1 MVQPFADIAQ
11 RFRGREDSEHE
22 QAFVRLAIIVVF
34 LAYLLGATAFDRASG
49 PHAALVLYALLAET
63 AVAIG
68 LLVWIAWRP
77 QPSRARR
84 CIGMVADYA
93 ACGFIMHLQGAV
105 VAPLYVVLMW
115 VTVGNGLR
123 YGPRYLLAAVGL
135 ASLSFLA
142 VITTT
147 DYWLANQSLAWS
159 LLLALVAIPFYLM
172 SLLKALTRATEEA
185 KRANAAKSR
194 FLASMSHEFR
204 TPLNGIVGMS
214 ELLSTTR
221 LSGEQRECAEVI
233 QTSARTLLTLVE
245 DVLDIS
251 AIEAGKVRIR
261 THEFSL
267 RRLVE
272 NVQLMLQAN
281 AGAKGLR
288 FEVHIAPD
296 LPDQVRGDSDHLR
309 QVLVN
314 LIHNAIK
321 FTDRGEVTVNV
332 LRVPADSLTVRF
344 SVRDTGIGIPPDAL
358 ERIFQPF
365 EQVDSGPTRRH
376 GGTGL
381 GTTIARNLTELMG
394 GRIGCESREGQGS
407 LFWVELPLEAV
418 ALPAPAPA
426 PAAAAVPASPA
437 VVADDS
443 ANVVAFGD
451 PFVRHRARVRGLK
464 ILVADD
470 QPANQVVLR
479 RILEK
484 AGHETVLVSGGDEVL
499 TRVEH
504 ERYDVVIVD
513 LHMPG
518 ITGLDVILQA
528 RVMEAGRAQTP
539 FIVLSA
545 DATAEARRACEE
557 AGAASFLLK
566 PVVVTKLLDA
576 IATACGPRRGEAARA
591 GTPAATPLA
600 LVPSTAGTT
609 PAGGATSGVVS
620 TEVLSELAELKLGAD
635 FVELFVAE
643 CMRDAENCVAGLER
657 AAAAGRWE
665 QVADHAHALK
675 GVASNAGAVK
685 LAAAATDVMKMPSW
699 RLAREWQQTVPTLRQ
714 ELVLARQ
721 ALDGV
726 LAGLRQA
733 VPGGGVGDRP

>member
-1 MVQPFADIAQ
+1 MIQPFTELAQ
-11 RFRGREDSEHE
+11 RYRGREDSEHE

-34 LAYLLGATAFDRASG
+34 LAYLLGATAFDRATG
-49 PHAALVLYALLAET
+49 DRATLVLYVLLAET

-77 QPSRARR
+77 KPSHARR
-84 CIGMVADYA
+84 WIGMLADYA
-93 ACGFIMHLQGAV
+93 ACGIIMHLQGAV

-135 ASLSFLA
+135 ASISFLA

-147 DYWLANQSLAWS
+147 EYWLDNQSLAWS
-159 LLLALVAIPFYLM
+159 LLLALAAIPFYLM

-261 THEFSL
+261 NHEFSL

-272 NVQLMLQAN
+272 NVQLMLQPN

-288 FEVHIAPD
+288 FDVHIAPD

-332 LRVPADSLTVRF
+332 MRVPADSLKVRF
-344 SVRDTGIGIPPDAL
+344 SVRDTGIGIPPTDL

-365 EQVDSGPTRRH
+365 EQVDNGPTRRH

-394 GRIGCESREGQGS
+394 GTIGCESREGQGS
-407 LFWVELPLEAV
+407 MFWLELPLEPV
-418 ALPAPAPA
+418 
-426 PAAAAVPASPA
+426 AVPVPVTPV
-437 VVADDS
+437 VVADEG

-464 ILVADD
+464 VLVADD
-470 QPANQVVLR
+470 QPANQIVLR

-484 AGHETVLVSGGDEVL
+484 AGHETLLVSSGDDVL
-499 TRVEH
+499 SRVEN
-504 ERYDVVIVD
+504 ERFDVVIVD

-518 ITGLDVILQA
+518 ISGLDVILQA

-545 DATAEARRACEE
+545 DATAEARHACEA

-576 IATACGPRRGEAARA
+576 IANACGPKRGEPARVAAA
-591 GTPAATPLA
+591 SPPPALA
-600 LVPSTAGTT
+600 LVPGSAS
-609 PAGGATSGVVS
+609 PAAAMPGGVVS

-657 AAAAGRWE
+657 AATAGRWE
-665 QVADHAHALK
+665 QVVDHAHALK
-675 GVASNAGAVK
+675 GVASNAGAVR
-685 LAAAATDVMKMPSW
+685 LAELASDAMKMPSW
-699 RLAREWQQTVPTLRQ
+699 RLAREWQPLVQNLKA
-714 ELVLARQ
+714 ELGLARQ

-733 VPGGGVGDRP
+733 APGGGVGDRP

>member
-1 MVQPFADIAQ
+1 MIQPFTELAQ
-11 RFRGREDSEHE
+11 RYRGRDDSEHE

-34 LAYLLGATAFDRASG
+34 LAYLLGATAFDRATG
-49 PHAALVLYALLAET
+49 DRAALVLYVLLAET

-77 QPSRARR
+77 KPSHARR
-84 CIGMVADYA
+84 WIGMLADYA
-93 ACGFIMHLQGAV
+93 ACGVIMHLQGAV

-135 ASLSFLA
+135 ASISFLA

-147 DYWLANQSLAWS
+147 DYWLDNQSLAWS
-159 LLLALVAIPFYLM
+159 LLLALAAIPFYLM

-261 THEFSL
+261 NHEFSL

-272 NVQLMLQAN
+272 NVQLMLQPN

-288 FEVHIAPD
+288 FDVHIAPD

-332 LRVPADSLTVRF
+332 MRVPADSLKVRF
-344 SVRDTGIGIPPDAL
+344 SVRDTGIGIPPTDL

-365 EQVDSGPTRRH
+365 EQVDNGPTRRH

-394 GRIGCESREGQGS
+394 GTIGCESREGQGS
-407 LFWVELPLEAV
+407 MFWLELPLEPV
-418 ALPAPAPA
+418 
-426 PAAAAVPASPA
+426 AVPVPVTPV
-437 VVADDS
+437 VVADEG

-464 ILVADD
+464 VLVADD
-470 QPANQVVLR
+470 QPANQIVLR

-484 AGHETVLVSGGDEVL
+484 AGHETLLVSSGDDVL
-499 TRVEH
+499 SRVEN
-504 ERYDVVIVD
+504 ERFDVVIVD

-518 ITGLDVILQA
+518 ISGLDVILQA

-545 DATAEARRACEE
+545 DATAEARHACEA

-576 IATACGPRRGEAARA
+576 IANACGPKRGEPARVAAA
-591 GTPAATPLA
+591 SPPPALA
-600 LVPSTAGTT
+600 LVPGSAS
-609 PAGGATSGVVS
+609 PAAAMPGGVVS

-657 AAAAGRWE
+657 AATAGRWE
-665 QVADHAHALK
+665 QVVDHAHALK
-675 GVASNAGAVK
+675 GVASNAGAVR
-685 LAAAATDVMKMPSW
+685 LAELASDAMKMPSW
-699 RLAREWQQTVPTLRQ
+699 RLAREWQPLVQNLKA
-714 ELVLARQ
+714 ELGLARQ

-733 VPGGGVGDRP
+733 APGGGVGDRP

>member
-1 MVQPFADIAQ
+1 MIQPFTDLAQ
-11 RFRGREDSEHE
+11 RYRGREDSEHE

-34 LAYLLGATAFDRASG
+34 LAYLLGATAFDRATG
-49 PHAALVLYALLAET
+49 DRAAMVLYVLLAET

-77 QPSRARR
+77 KPSHARR
-84 CIGMVADYA
+84 WIGMLADYA
-93 ACGFIMHLQGAV
+93 ACGIIMHLQGAV

-135 ASLSFLA
+135 ASISFMA

-147 DYWLANQSLAWS
+147 DYWLDNQSLAWS
-159 LLLALVAIPFYLM
+159 LLLALAAIPFYLM

-221 LSGEQRECAEVI
+221 LSGEQRECSEVI

-288 FEVHIAPD
+288 FDVHIAPD

-332 LRVPADSLTVRF
+332 TRVPADSLTLRF
-344 SVRDTGIGIPPDAL
+344 SVRDTGIGIPPDDL

-365 EQVDSGPTRRH
+365 EQVDNGPTRRH

-407 LFWVELPLEAV
+407 LFWVELPLEAI
-418 ALPAPAPA
+418 ALPLTAAPA
-426 PAAAAVPASPA
+426 VI
-437 VVADDS
+437 ADDG

-464 ILVADD
+464 VLVADD

-484 AGHETVLVSGGDEVL
+484 AGHEAVLVSSGDEVL
-499 TRVEH
+499 SRVEH
-504 ERYDVVIVD
+504 ERFDVVIVD

-518 ITGLDVILQA
+518 TSGLDVILQA

-545 DATAEARRACEE
+545 DATAEARHACEA
-557 AGAASFLLK
+557 AGAVSFLLK

-576 IATACGPRRGEAARA
+576 MANACGPKRGEPARTN
-591 GTPAATPLA
+591 TPAPALT
-600 LVPSTAGTT
+600 LVPGNASP
-609 PAGGATSGVVS
+609 PAPVPGGVVS

-643 CMRDAENCVAGLER
+643 CLRDAENCVAGLER

-665 QVADHAHALK
+665 QVVDHAHALK
-675 GVASNAGAVK
+675 GVASNAGAVR
-685 LAAAATDVMKMPSW
+685 LAALASDAMKMPSW
-699 RLAREWQQTVPTLRQ
+699 RLAREWQQMVQNLRAD
-714 ELVLARQ
+714 LVLARQ

-726 LAGLRQA
+726 LAGLRQTA
-733 VPGGGVGDRP
+733 LGGGVGDRP

>member
-1 MVQPFADIAQ
+1 MIQPFTELAQ
-11 RFRGREDSEHE
+11 RYRGREDSEHE

-34 LAYLLGATAFDRASG
+34 LAYLLGATAFDRATG
-49 PHAALVLYALLAET
+49 DRATLVLYVLLAET

-77 QPSRARR
+77 KPSHARR
-84 CIGMVADYA
+84 WIGMLADYA
-93 ACGFIMHLQGAV
+93 ACGIIMHLQGAV

-135 ASLSFLA
+135 ASISFLA

-147 DYWLANQSLAWS
+147 DYWLDNQSLAWS
-159 LLLALVAIPFYLM
+159 LLLALAAIPFYLM

-261 THEFSL
+261 NHEFSL

-272 NVQLMLQAN
+272 NVQLMLQPN

-288 FEVHIAPD
+288 FDVHIAPD

-332 LRVPADSLTVRF
+332 MRVPADSLKVRF
-344 SVRDTGIGIPPDAL
+344 SVRDTGIGIPPTDL

-365 EQVDSGPTRRH
+365 EQVDNGPTRRH

-394 GRIGCESREGQGS
+394 GTIGCESREGQGS
-407 LFWVELPLEAV
+407 MFWLELPLEPV
-418 ALPAPAPA
+418 
-426 PAAAAVPASPA
+426 AVPVPVTPV
-437 VVADDS
+437 VVADEG

-464 ILVADD
+464 VLVADD
-470 QPANQVVLR
+470 QPANQIVLR

-484 AGHETVLVSGGDEVL
+484 AGHETLLVSSGDDVL
-499 TRVEH
+499 SRVEN
-504 ERYDVVIVD
+504 ERFDVVIVD

-518 ITGLDVILQA
+518 ISGLDVILQA

-545 DATAEARRACEE
+545 DATAEARHACEA

-576 IATACGPRRGEAARA
+576 IANACGPKRGEPARVAAVSPP
-591 GTPAATPLA
+591 PALA
-600 LVPSTAGTT
+600 LVPGSAS
-609 PAGGATSGVVS
+609 PAAAMPGGVVS

-657 AAAAGRWE
+657 AATAGRWE
-665 QVADHAHALK
+665 QVVDHAHALK
-675 GVASNAGAVK
+675 GVASNAGAVR
-685 LAAAATDVMKMPSW
+685 LAELASDAMKMPSW
-699 RLAREWQQTVPTLRQ
+699 RLAREWQPLVQNLKA
-714 ELVLARQ
+714 ELGLARQ

-733 VPGGGVGDRP
+733 APGGGVGDRP

>member
-1 MVQPFADIAQ
+1 MIQPFTELAQ
-11 RFRGREDSEHE
+11 RYRGREDSEHE

-34 LAYLLGATAFDRASG
+34 LAYLLGATAFDRATG
-49 PHAALVLYALLAET
+49 DRATLVLYVLLAET

-77 QPSRARR
+77 KPSHARR
-84 CIGMVADYA
+84 WIGMLADYA
-93 ACGFIMHLQGAV
+93 ACGIIMHLQGAV

-135 ASLSFLA
+135 ASISFLA

-147 DYWLANQSLAWS
+147 DYWLDNQSLAWS
-159 LLLALVAIPFYLM
+159 LLLALAAIPFYLM

-261 THEFSL
+261 NHEFSL

-272 NVQLMLQAN
+272 NVQLMLQPN

-288 FEVHIAPD
+288 FELHIAPD
-296 LPDQVRGDSDHLR
+296 LPEQVRGDSDHLR

-332 LRVPADSLTVRF
+332 MRVPADSLKVRF
-344 SVRDTGIGIPPDAL
+344 SVRDTGIGIPPTDL

-365 EQVDSGPTRRH
+365 EQVDNGPTRRH

-394 GRIGCESREGQGS
+394 GTIGCESREGQGS
-407 LFWVELPLEAV
+407 MFWLELPLEPV
-418 ALPAPAPA
+418 
-426 PAAAAVPASPA
+426 AVPVPVTPV
-437 VVADDS
+437 VVADEG

-464 ILVADD
+464 VLVADD
-470 QPANQVVLR
+470 QPANQIVLR

-484 AGHETVLVSGGDEVL
+484 AGHETLLVSSGDDVL
-499 TRVEH
+499 SRVEN
-504 ERYDVVIVD
+504 ERFDVVIVD

-518 ITGLDVILQA
+518 ISGLDVILQA

-545 DATAEARRACEE
+545 DATAEARHACEA

-576 IATACGPRRGEAARA
+576 IANACGPKRGEPARVAAA
-591 GTPAATPLA
+591 SPPPALA
-600 LVPSTAGTT
+600 LVPGSAS
-609 PAGGATSGVVS
+609 PAAAMPGGVVS

-657 AAAAGRWE
+657 AATAGRWE
-665 QVADHAHALK
+665 QVVDHAHALK
-675 GVASNAGAVK
+675 GVASNAGAVR
-685 LAAAATDVMKMPSW
+685 LAELASDAMKMPSW
-699 RLAREWQQTVPTLRQ
+699 RLAREWQPLVQNLKA
-714 ELVLARQ
+714 ELGLARQ

-733 VPGGGVGDRP
+733 APGGGVGDRP

>member
-1 MVQPFADIAQ
+1 MIQPFTELAQ
-11 RFRGREDSEHE
+11 RYRGREDSEHE

-34 LAYLLGATAFDRASG
+34 LAYLLGATAFDRATG
-49 PHAALVLYALLAET
+49 DRATLVLYVLLAET

-77 QPSRARR
+77 KPSHARR
-84 CIGMVADYA
+84 WIGMLADYA
-93 ACGFIMHLQGAV
+93 ACGIIMHLQGAV

-135 ASLSFLA
+135 ASISFLA

-147 DYWLANQSLAWS
+147 DYWLDNQSLAWS
-159 LLLALVAIPFYLM
+159 LLLALAAIPFYLM

-261 THEFSL
+261 NHEFSL

-272 NVQLMLQAN
+272 NVQLMLQPN

-288 FEVHIAPD
+288 FDVHIAPD

-332 LRVPADSLTVRF
+332 MRVPADSLKVRF
-344 SVRDTGIGIPPDAL
+344 SVRDTGIGIPPTDL

-365 EQVDSGPTRRH
+365 EQVDNGPTRRH

-394 GRIGCESREGQGS
+394 GTIGCESREGQGS
-407 LFWVELPLEAV
+407 MFWLELPLEPV
-418 ALPAPAPA
+418 
-426 PAAAAVPASPA
+426 AVPVPVTPV
-437 VVADDS
+437 VVADEG

-464 ILVADD
+464 VLVADD
-470 QPANQVVLR
+470 QPANQIVLR

-484 AGHETVLVSGGDEVL
+484 AGHETLLVSSGDDVL
-499 TRVEH
+499 SRVEN
-504 ERYDVVIVD
+504 ERFDVVIVD

-518 ITGLDVILQA
+518 ISGLDVILQA

-545 DATAEARRACEE
+545 DATAEARHACEA

-576 IATACGPRRGEAARA
+576 IANACGPKRGEPARVAAA
-591 GTPAATPLA
+591 SPPPALA
-600 LVPSTAGTT
+600 LVPGSAS
-609 PAGGATSGVVS
+609 PAAAMPGGVVS

-657 AAAAGRWE
+657 AATAGRWE
-665 QVADHAHALK
+665 QVVDHAHALK
-675 GVASNAGAVK
+675 G
-685 LAAAATDVMKMPSW
+685 
-699 RLAREWQQTVPTLRQ
+699 
-714 ELVLARQ
+714 
-721 ALDGV
+721 
-726 LAGLRQA
+726 
-733 VPGGGVGDRP
+733 

>member
-1 MVQPFADIAQ
+1 MIQPFTDLAQ
-11 RFRGREDSEHE
+11 RYRGREDSEHE

-34 LAYLLGATAFDRASG
+34 LAYLLGATAFDRATG
-49 PHAALVLYALLAET
+49 DRAAVVLYVLLAET

-68 LLVWIAWRP
+68 LLLWIAWRP
-77 QPSRARR
+77 APSHARR
-84 CIGMVADYA
+84 WIGMLADYA
-93 ACGFIMHLQGAV
+93 ACGVIMHLQGAV

-123 YGPRYLLAAVGL
+123 FGPRYLLAAVGL
-135 ASLSFLA
+135 AAISFLA

-147 DYWLANQSLAWS
+147 EYWLDNQSLSWS
-159 LLLALVAIPFYLM
+159 LLLALAAIPFYLM

-221 LSGEQRECAEVI
+221 LSGEQRECSNVI

-288 FEVHIAPD
+288 FDVHIAPD
-296 LPDQVRGDSDHLR
+296 LPDQVLGDSDHLR

-332 LRVPADSLTVRF
+332 MRVPADSLKVRF
-344 SVRDTGIGIPPDAL
+344 SVRDTGIGIPPLDL

-365 EQVDSGPTRRH
+365 EQVDNGPTRRH

-407 LFWVELPLEAV
+407 LFWVELPFEAI
-418 ALPAPAPA
+418 ALPL
-426 PAAAAVPASPA
+426 PAAPA
-437 VVADDS
+437 VVVDDG

-464 ILVADD
+464 VLVADD

-484 AGHETVLVSGGDEVL
+484 AGHEAVLVSGGDDVL
-499 TRVEH
+499 ARVEQ
-504 ERYDVVIVD
+504 ERFDLVIVD

-518 ITGLDVILQA
+518 ISGLDVILQV
-528 RVMEAGRAQTP
+528 RVMETGRAQTP
-539 FIVLSA
+539 LIVLSA
-545 DATAEARRACEE
+545 DATAEARQACEA

-576 IATACGPRRGEAARA
+576 MANACGPKRGEAVRTATTVPPPA
-591 GTPAATPLA
+591 LTLVPGNASPPAA
-600 LVPSTAGTT
+600 VPG
-609 PAGGATSGVVS
+609 GVVS
-620 TEVLSELAELKLGAD
+620 TEVLTELAELKLGAD

-643 CMRDAENCVAGLER
+643 CLRDAENCVAGLEQ

-665 QVADHAHALK
+665 QVVDHAHALK
-675 GVASNAGAVK
+675 GVASNAGAVR
-685 LAAAATDVMKMPSW
+685 LAALASDAMKMPSW
-699 RLAREWQQTVPTLRQ
+699 RLAREWQPMVQNLRAD
-714 ELVLARQ
+714 LVLARQ
-721 ALDGV
+721 ALDSV

>member
-1 MVQPFADIAQ
+1 MIQPFTELAQ
-11 RFRGREDSEHE
+11 RYRGREDSEHE

-34 LAYLLGATAFDRASG
+34 LAYLLGATAFDRATG
-49 PHAALVLYALLAET
+49 DRATLVLYVLLAET

-77 QPSRARR
+77 KPSHARR
-84 CIGMVADYA
+84 WIGMLADYA
-93 ACGFIMHLQGAV
+93 ACGIIMHLQGAV

-135 ASLSFLA
+135 ASISFLA

-147 DYWLANQSLAWS
+147 DYWLDNQSLAWS
-159 LLLALVAIPFYLM
+159 LLLALAAIPFYLM

-261 THEFSL
+261 NHEFSL

-272 NVQLMLQAN
+272 NVQLMLQPN

-288 FEVHIAPD
+288 FDVHIAPD

-332 LRVPADSLTVRF
+332 MRVPADSLKVRF
-344 SVRDTGIGIPPDAL
+344 SVRDTGIGIPPTDL

-365 EQVDSGPTRRH
+365 EQVDNGPTRRH

-394 GRIGCESREGQGS
+394 GTIGCESREGQGS
-407 LFWVELPLEAV
+407 MFWLELPLEPV
-418 ALPAPAPA
+418 
-426 PAAAAVPASPA
+426 AVPVPVTPV
-437 VVADDS
+437 VVADEG

-464 ILVADD
+464 VLVADD
-470 QPANQVVLR
+470 QPANQIVLR

-484 AGHETVLVSGGDEVL
+484 AGHETLLVSSGDDVL
-499 TRVEH
+499 SRVEN
-504 ERYDVVIVD
+504 ERFDVVIVD

-518 ITGLDVILQA
+518 ISGLDVILQA

-545 DATAEARRACEE
+545 DATAEARHACEA

-576 IATACGPRRGEAARA
+576 IANACGPKRGEPARVAAA
-591 GTPAATPLA
+591 SPPPALA
-600 LVPSTAGTT
+600 LVPGSAS
-609 PAGGATSGVVS
+609 PAAAMPGGVVS

-657 AAAAGRWE
+657 AATAGRWE
-665 QVADHAHALK
+665 QVVDHAHALK
-675 GVASNAGAVK
+675 GVASNAGAVR
-685 LAAAATDVMKMPSW
+685 LAELASDAMKMPSW
-699 RLAREWQQTVPTLRQ
+699 RLAREWQPLVQNLKA
-714 ELVLARQ
+714 ELGLARQ

-733 VPGGGVGDRP
+733 APGGGVGDRP

>member
-1 MVQPFADIAQ
+1 MIQPFTELAQ
-11 RFRGREDSEHE
+11 RYRGREDSEHE

-34 LAYLLGATAFDRASG
+34 LAYLLGATAFDRATG
-49 PHAALVLYALLAET
+49 DRAALVLYVLLAET

-77 QPSRARR
+77 KPSHARR
-84 CIGMVADYA
+84 WIGMLADYA
-93 ACGFIMHLQGAV
+93 ACGIIMHLQGAV

-135 ASLSFLA
+135 ASISFLA

-147 DYWLANQSLAWS
+147 DYWLDNQSLAWS
-159 LLLALVAIPFYLM
+159 LLLALAAIPFYLM

-261 THEFSL
+261 NHEFSL

-272 NVQLMLQAN
+272 NVQLMLQPN

-288 FEVHIAPD
+288 FDVHIAPD

-332 LRVPADSLTVRF
+332 MRVPADSLKVRF
-344 SVRDTGIGIPPDAL
+344 SVRDTGIGIPPTDL

-365 EQVDSGPTRRH
+365 EQVDNGPTRRH

-394 GRIGCESREGQGS
+394 GTIGCESREGQGS
-407 LFWVELPLEAV
+407 MFWLELPLEPV
-418 ALPAPAPA
+418 
-426 PAAAAVPASPA
+426 AVPVPVTPV
-437 VVADDS
+437 VVADEG

-464 ILVADD
+464 VLVADD
-470 QPANQVVLR
+470 QPANQIVLR

-484 AGHETVLVSGGDEVL
+484 AGHETLLVSSGDDVL
-499 TRVEH
+499 SRVEN
-504 ERYDVVIVD
+504 ERFDVVIVD

-518 ITGLDVILQA
+518 ISGLDVILQA

-545 DATAEARRACEE
+545 DATAEARHACEA

-576 IATACGPRRGEAARA
+576 IANACGSKRGEPARVAAVSPP
-591 GTPAATPLA
+591 PALA
-600 LVPSTAGTT
+600 LVPGSAS
-609 PAGGATSGVVS
+609 PAAALPGGVVS

-657 AAAAGRWE
+657 AATAGRWE
-665 QVADHAHALK
+665 QVVDHAHALK
-675 GVASNAGAVK
+675 GVASNAGAVR
-685 LAAAATDVMKMPSW
+685 LAELASDAMKMPSW
-699 RLAREWQQTVPTLRQ
+699 RLAREWQPLVQNLKA
-714 ELVLARQ
+714 ELGLARQ

-733 VPGGGVGDRP
+733 APGGGVGDRP